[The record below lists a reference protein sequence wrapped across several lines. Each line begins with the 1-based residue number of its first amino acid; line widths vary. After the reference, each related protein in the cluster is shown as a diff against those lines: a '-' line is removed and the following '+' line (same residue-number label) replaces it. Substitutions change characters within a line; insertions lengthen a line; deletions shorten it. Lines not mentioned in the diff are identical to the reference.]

1 MNKQET
7 FEERKERVLR
17 EAREAG
23 IVDISTLSLPE
34 GSEISLETVE
44 RSTQLMKKN
53 APAVYERLKARWN
66 AR

>member
-7 FEERKERVLR
+7 FEERKEWVLR

-23 IVDISTLSLPE
+23 IVDVSTLSLSE

-44 RSTQLMKKN
+44 CATQLMRKN
-53 APAVYERLKARWN
+53 APEVYARLKARW
-66 AR
+66 A